1 MFDVAPVKVFGTS
14 SVGVFLAT
22 NNSVTF
28 LPPDVPEKIDDLVRG
43 TLRTSIARFT
53 IAKSPLLGVFIVVN
67 DNGVLLSPLAL
78 EDEVKLFKSLGL
90 NVEML
95 NTKYTAVS
103 NLILANN
110 KTALVSPLLEPQL
123 RKVVADVLGVEVI
136 VDTVAN
142 NPLVDDN
149 GVLLS
154 PLALEDEVRLF
165 KSLGLNVG
173 VLNTKYTAISNLILA
188 NNRTALVSPLLEPQ
202 LRKVVADVLGVEV
215 IVDTVANNP
224 LVGALAVLNSRGL
237 LVAPEATEED
247 IKKLSEY
254 FKVKVDVGTV
264 NKGKSFLRGGIVV
277 NDHGALVGDE
287 TAGPELMRITQV
299 LG

>member
-43 TLRTSIARFT
+43 TLRTSVARFT
-53 IAKSPLLGVFIVVN
+53 IAKSPLLGIFIVVN

-90 NVEML
+90 NVEVL
-95 NTKYTAVS
+95 HTKYTAVS

-110 KTALVSPLLEPQL
+110 KTALVSPLLEP
-123 RKVVADVLGVEVI
+123 
-136 VDTVAN
+136 
-142 NPLVDDN
+142 P
-149 GVLLS
+149 
-154 PLALEDEVRLF
+154 
-165 KSLGLNVG
+165 
-173 VLNTKYTAISNLILA
+173 
-188 NNRTALVSPLLEPQ
+188 

-237 LVAPEATEED
+237 LVAPEATDED
-247 IKKLSEY
+247 VKKLSEY
-254 FKVKVDVGTV
+254 FKVRVDVGTV

>member
-43 TLRTSIARFT
+43 ALRTSVARFT

-78 EDEVKLFKSLGL
+78 EDEVRLFKSLGL
-90 NVEML
+90 NVGVL

-142 NPLVDDN
+142 NPL
-149 GVLLS
+149 
-154 PLALEDEVRLF
+154 
-165 KSLGLNVG
+165 
-173 VLNTKYTAISNLILA
+173 I
-188 NNRTALVSPLLEPQ
+188 
-202 LRKVVADVLGVEV
+202 
-215 IVDTVANNP
+215 
-224 LVGALAVLNSRGL
+224 GALAVLNSRGL
-237 LVAPEATEED
+237 LVAPEATDED

-254 FKVKVDVGTV
+254 FKVRVDVGTV

>member
-78 EDEVKLFKSLGL
+78 EDEVRLFKSLGL
-90 NVEML
+90 NVEVL

-110 KTALVSPLLEPQL
+110 K
-123 RKVVADVLGVEVI
+123 
-136 VDTVAN
+136 
-142 NPLVDDN
+142 
-149 GVLLS
+149 
-154 PLALEDEVRLF
+154 
-165 KSLGLNVG
+165 
-173 VLNTKYTAISNLILA
+173 
-188 NNRTALVSPLLEPQ
+188 TALVSPLLEPQ

-237 LVAPEATEED
+237 LVAPEATDED

-254 FKVKVDVGTV
+254 FKVRVDVGTV

-287 TAGPELMRITQV
+287 TAGPELMRITHV

>member
-43 TLRTSIARFT
+43 TLRTSVARFT

-78 EDEVKLFKSLGL
+78 EDEVRLFKSLGL
-90 NVEML
+90 NVEVL

-110 KTALVSPLLEPQL
+110 K
-123 RKVVADVLGVEVI
+123 
-136 VDTVAN
+136 
-142 NPLVDDN
+142 
-149 GVLLS
+149 
-154 PLALEDEVRLF
+154 
-165 KSLGLNVG
+165 
-173 VLNTKYTAISNLILA
+173 
-188 NNRTALVSPLLEPQ
+188 TALVSPLLEPQ

-237 LVAPEATEED
+237 LVAPEATDED

-254 FKVKVDVGTV
+254 FKVRVDVGTV

>member
-1 MFDVAPVKVFGTS
+1 
-14 SVGVFLAT
+14 
-22 NNSVTF
+22 VTF

-43 TLRTSIARFT
+43 TLRTSVARFT

-78 EDEVKLFKSLGL
+78 EDEVRLFKSLGL
-90 NVEML
+90 NVEVL

-110 KTALVSPLLEPQL
+110 K
-123 RKVVADVLGVEVI
+123 
-136 VDTVAN
+136 
-142 NPLVDDN
+142 
-149 GVLLS
+149 
-154 PLALEDEVRLF
+154 
-165 KSLGLNVG
+165 
-173 VLNTKYTAISNLILA
+173 
-188 NNRTALVSPLLEPQ
+188 TALVSPLLEPQ

-237 LVAPEATEED
+237 LVAPEATDED
-247 IKKLSEY
+247 VKKLSEY
-254 FKVKVDVGTV
+254 FKVRVDVGTV

>member
-28 LPPDVPEKIDDLVRG
+28 LPPDVPEKIDDVVRG
-43 TLRTSIARFT
+43 TLRTSVARFT

-78 EDEVKLFKSLGL
+78 EDEVRLFKSLGL

-142 NPLVDDN
+142 NPLV
-149 GVLLS
+149 
-154 PLALEDEVRLF
+154 
-165 KSLGLNVG
+165 
-173 VLNTKYTAISNLILA
+173 
-188 NNRTALVSPLLEPQ
+188 
-202 LRKVVADVLGVEV
+202 
-215 IVDTVANNP
+215 
-224 LVGALAVLNSRGL
+224 GALAVLNSRGL
-237 LVAPEATEED
+237 LVAPEATDED
-247 IKKLSEY
+247 VKKLSEY
-254 FKVKVDVGTV
+254 FKVRVDVGTV

-287 TAGPELMRITQV
+287 TAGPELMRITEV

>member
-43 TLRTSIARFT
+43 TLRTSVARFT
-53 IAKSPLLGVFIVVN
+53 IAKSPLLGVFLVAN

-78 EDEVKLFKSLGL
+78 EDEVRLFKSLGL
-90 NVEML
+90 NVEVL

-110 KTALVSPLLEPQL
+110 KTALVSPLLEP
-123 RKVVADVLGVEVI
+123 
-136 VDTVAN
+136 
-142 NPLVDDN
+142 P
-149 GVLLS
+149 
-154 PLALEDEVRLF
+154 
-165 KSLGLNVG
+165 
-173 VLNTKYTAISNLILA
+173 
-188 NNRTALVSPLLEPQ
+188 

-237 LVAPEATEED
+237 LVAPEATDED

-254 FKVKVDVGTV
+254 FKVRVDVGTV

>member
-1 MFDVAPVKVFGTS
+1 MFDIAPVKVFGTS

-43 TLRTSIARFT
+43 TLRTSVARFT

-78 EDEVKLFKSLGL
+78 EDEVRLFKSLGL
-90 NVEML
+90 NVEVL
-95 NTKYTAVS
+95 STKYTAVS

-110 KTALVSPLLEPQL
+110 KTALVSPLLEP
-123 RKVVADVLGVEVI
+123 R
-136 VDTVAN
+136 
-142 NPLVDDN
+142 
-149 GVLLS
+149 
-154 PLALEDEVRLF
+154 
-165 KSLGLNVG
+165 
-173 VLNTKYTAISNLILA
+173 
-188 NNRTALVSPLLEPQ
+188 

-237 LVAPEATEED
+237 LVAPEATDED
-247 IKKLSEY
+247 VKKLSEY
-254 FKVKVDVGTV
+254 FKVRVDVGTV

-287 TAGPELMRITQV
+287 TAGPELMRITEV

>member
-1 MFDVAPVKVFGTS
+1 MFDVAPIKVFGTS

-28 LPPDVPEKIDDLVRG
+28 LPPDVPEKIDDVVRS
-43 TLRTSIARFT
+43 TLRTSIAKFT
-53 IAKSPLLGVFIVVN
+53 IAKSPLLGVFVVVN
-67 DNGVLLSPLAL
+67 DNGVILSPLAL

-90 NVEML
+90 NVGVL

-123 RKVVADVLGVEVI
+123 RKVVADILGVEI
-136 VDTVAN
+136 
-142 NPLVDDN
+142 
-149 GVLLS
+149 
-154 PLALEDEVRLF
+154 
-165 KSLGLNVG
+165 
-173 VLNTKYTAISNLILA
+173 
-188 NNRTALVSPLLEPQ
+188 
-202 LRKVVADVLGVEV
+202 

>member
-1 MFDVAPVKVFGTS
+1 MFDIAPVKVFGTS

-43 TLRTSIARFT
+43 TLRTSVARFT

-78 EDEVKLFKSLGL
+78 EDEVRLFKSLGL
-90 NVEML
+90 NVEVL
-95 NTKYTAVS
+95 STKYTAVS

-110 KTALVSPLLEPQL
+110 KTALVSPLLEP
-123 RKVVADVLGVEVI
+123 R
-136 VDTVAN
+136 
-142 NPLVDDN
+142 
-149 GVLLS
+149 
-154 PLALEDEVRLF
+154 
-165 KSLGLNVG
+165 
-173 VLNTKYTAISNLILA
+173 
-188 NNRTALVSPLLEPQ
+188 

-237 LVAPEATEED
+237 LVAPEATDED

-254 FKVKVDVGTV
+254 FRVRVDVGTV
-264 NKGKSFLRGGIVV
+264 NKGKSFLRGGIVA

>member
-28 LPPDVPEKIDDLVRG
+28 LPPDVPEKIDDIVRS
-43 TLRTSIARFT
+43 TLRTTVARFT
-53 IAKSPLLGVFIVVN
+53 IAKSPLLGVFVVVN

-78 EDEVKLFKSLGL
+78 EDEIK
-90 NVEML
+90 
-95 NTKYTAVS
+95 
-103 NLILANN
+103 
-110 KTALVSPLLEPQL
+110 
-123 RKVVADVLGVEVI
+123 
-136 VDTVAN
+136 
-142 NPLVDDN
+142 
-149 GVLLS
+149 
-154 PLALEDEVRLF
+154 LF

-247 IKKLSEY
+247 LKKLSEY
-254 FKVKVDVGTV
+254 FKVRVDVGTV

>member
-78 EDEVKLFKSLGL
+78 EDEVRLFKSLGL
-90 NVEML
+90 NVEVL

-110 KTALVSPLLEPQL
+110 K
-123 RKVVADVLGVEVI
+123 
-136 VDTVAN
+136 
-142 NPLVDDN
+142 
-149 GVLLS
+149 
-154 PLALEDEVRLF
+154 
-165 KSLGLNVG
+165 
-173 VLNTKYTAISNLILA
+173 
-188 NNRTALVSPLLEPQ
+188 TALVSPLLEPQ

-237 LVAPEATEED
+237 LVAPEATDED

-254 FKVKVDVGTV
+254 FKVRVDVGTV

>member
-43 TLRTSIARFT
+43 ALRTSVARFT

-90 NVEML
+90 NVGVL

-110 KTALVSPLLEPQL
+110 K
-123 RKVVADVLGVEVI
+123 
-136 VDTVAN
+136 
-142 NPLVDDN
+142 
-149 GVLLS
+149 
-154 PLALEDEVRLF
+154 
-165 KSLGLNVG
+165 
-173 VLNTKYTAISNLILA
+173 
-188 NNRTALVSPLLEPQ
+188 TALVSPLLEPQ

-237 LVAPEATEED
+237 LVAPEATDED

-254 FKVKVDVGTV
+254 FKVRVDVGTV

>member
-43 TLRTSIARFT
+43 TLRTSVARFT

-90 NVEML
+90 NVEVL

-110 KTALVSPLLEPQL
+110 KTALVSPLLEP
-123 RKVVADVLGVEVI
+123 
-136 VDTVAN
+136 
-142 NPLVDDN
+142 P
-149 GVLLS
+149 
-154 PLALEDEVRLF
+154 
-165 KSLGLNVG
+165 
-173 VLNTKYTAISNLILA
+173 
-188 NNRTALVSPLLEPQ
+188 

-237 LVAPEATEED
+237 LVAPEATDED
-247 IKKLSEY
+247 VKKLSEY
-254 FKVKVDVGTV
+254 FKVRVDVGTV

>member
-28 LPPDVPEKIDDLVRG
+28 LPPDVPEKIDDVVQS

-53 IAKSPLLGVFIVVN
+53 IAKSPLLGVFVVVN

-90 NVEML
+90 NVGVL

-103 NLILANN
+103 NIILANN
-110 KTALVSPLLEPQL
+110 K
-123 RKVVADVLGVEVI
+123 
-136 VDTVAN
+136 
-142 NPLVDDN
+142 
-149 GVLLS
+149 
-154 PLALEDEVRLF
+154 
-165 KSLGLNVG
+165 
-173 VLNTKYTAISNLILA
+173 
-188 NNRTALVSPLLEPQ
+188 TALVSPLLEPQ

>member
-78 EDEVKLFKSLGL
+78 EDEVRLFKSLGL
-90 NVEML
+90 NVEVL

-110 KTALVSPLLEPQL
+110 K
-123 RKVVADVLGVEVI
+123 
-136 VDTVAN
+136 
-142 NPLVDDN
+142 
-149 GVLLS
+149 
-154 PLALEDEVRLF
+154 
-165 KSLGLNVG
+165 
-173 VLNTKYTAISNLILA
+173 
-188 NNRTALVSPLLEPQ
+188 TALVSPLLEPQ

-237 LVAPEATEED
+237 LVAPEATDED
-247 IKKLSEY
+247 VKKLSEY
-254 FKVKVDVGTV
+254 FKVRVDVGTV

>member
-43 TLRTSIARFT
+43 TLRTSVARFT

-78 EDEVKLFKSLGL
+78 EDEVRLFKSLGL
-90 NVEML
+90 NVEVL

-142 NPLVDDN
+142 NPLV
-149 GVLLS
+149 
-154 PLALEDEVRLF
+154 
-165 KSLGLNVG
+165 
-173 VLNTKYTAISNLILA
+173 
-188 NNRTALVSPLLEPQ
+188 
-202 LRKVVADVLGVEV
+202 
-215 IVDTVANNP
+215 
-224 LVGALAVLNSRGL
+224 GALAVLNSRGL
-237 LVAPEATEED
+237 LVAPETTDED
-247 IKKLSEY
+247 VKKLSEY
-254 FKVKVDVGTV
+254 FKVRVDVGTV

>member
-1 MFDVAPVKVFGTS
+1 MFDIAPVKVFGTS

-43 TLRTSIARFT
+43 TLRTSVARFT
-53 IAKSPLLGVFIVVN
+53 IAKSPLLGVFIIVN

-78 EDEVKLFKSLGL
+78 EDEVRLFKSLGL
-90 NVEML
+90 NVEVL

-110 KTALVSPLLEPQL
+110 KTALVSPLLEP
-123 RKVVADVLGVEVI
+123 R
-136 VDTVAN
+136 
-142 NPLVDDN
+142 
-149 GVLLS
+149 
-154 PLALEDEVRLF
+154 
-165 KSLGLNVG
+165 
-173 VLNTKYTAISNLILA
+173 
-188 NNRTALVSPLLEPQ
+188 

-237 LVAPEATEED
+237 LVAPEATDED

-254 FKVKVDVGTV
+254 FRVKVDVGTV
-264 NKGKSFLRGGIVV
+264 NKGKSFLRGGIVA

>member
-43 TLRTSIARFT
+43 TLRTSVARFT

-78 EDEVKLFKSLGL
+78 EDEVRLFKSLGL
-90 NVEML
+90 NVEVL

-110 KTALVSPLLEPQL
+110 K
-123 RKVVADVLGVEVI
+123 
-136 VDTVAN
+136 
-142 NPLVDDN
+142 
-149 GVLLS
+149 
-154 PLALEDEVRLF
+154 
-165 KSLGLNVG
+165 
-173 VLNTKYTAISNLILA
+173 
-188 NNRTALVSPLLEPQ
+188 TALVSPLLEPQ

-237 LVAPEATEED
+237 LVAPEATDED
-247 IKKLSEY
+247 VKKLSEY
-254 FKVKVDVGTV
+254 FRVRVDVGTV
-264 NKGKSFLRGGIVV
+264 NKGKSFMRGGIVV

>member
-43 TLRTSIARFT
+43 TLRTSVARFT

-78 EDEVKLFKSLGL
+78 EDEVRLFKSLGL
-90 NVEML
+90 NVEVL

-110 KTALVSPLLEPQL
+110 KTALVSPLLEP
-123 RKVVADVLGVEVI
+123 
-136 VDTVAN
+136 
-142 NPLVDDN
+142 P
-149 GVLLS
+149 
-154 PLALEDEVRLF
+154 
-165 KSLGLNVG
+165 
-173 VLNTKYTAISNLILA
+173 
-188 NNRTALVSPLLEPQ
+188 

-237 LVAPEATEED
+237 LVAPEATDED

-254 FKVKVDVGTV
+254 FKVRVDVGTV

-299 LG
+299 MG

>member
-1 MFDVAPVKVFGTS
+1 MFDIAPVKVFGTS

-28 LPPDVPEKIDDLVRG
+28 LPSDVPEKIDDVVRS
-43 TLRTSIARFT
+43 TLRTSVARFT

-78 EDEVKLFKSLGL
+78 EDEVRLFKSLGL
-90 NVEML
+90 NVEVL

-110 KTALVSPLLEPQL
+110 K
-123 RKVVADVLGVEVI
+123 
-136 VDTVAN
+136 
-142 NPLVDDN
+142 
-149 GVLLS
+149 
-154 PLALEDEVRLF
+154 
-165 KSLGLNVG
+165 
-173 VLNTKYTAISNLILA
+173 
-188 NNRTALVSPLLEPQ
+188 TALVSPLLEPQ

-237 LVAPEATEED
+237 LVAPEATDED

-254 FKVKVDVGTV
+254 FRVRVDVGTV
-264 NKGKSFLRGGIVV
+264 NKGKSFLRGGIVA

>member
-28 LPPDVPEKIDDLVRG
+28 LPPDVPEKIDDVVRS

-67 DNGVLLSPLAL
+67 
-78 EDEVKLFKSLGL
+78 
-90 NVEML
+90 
-95 NTKYTAVS
+95 
-103 NLILANN
+103 
-110 KTALVSPLLEPQL
+110 
-123 RKVVADVLGVEVI
+123 
-136 VDTVAN
+136 
-142 NPLVDDN
+142 DN

-202 LRKVVADVLGVEV
+202 LWKVVADVLGVEV

-247 IKKLSEY
+247 LKKLSEY
-254 FKVKVDVGTV
+254 FKVRVDVGTV

>member
-43 TLRTSIARFT
+43 TLRTSVARFT

-90 NVEML
+90 NVEVL

-110 KTALVSPLLEPQL
+110 K
-123 RKVVADVLGVEVI
+123 
-136 VDTVAN
+136 
-142 NPLVDDN
+142 
-149 GVLLS
+149 
-154 PLALEDEVRLF
+154 
-165 KSLGLNVG
+165 
-173 VLNTKYTAISNLILA
+173 
-188 NNRTALVSPLLEPQ
+188 TALVSPLLEPQ

-237 LVAPEATEED
+237 LVAPEATDED

-254 FKVKVDVGTV
+254 FRVRVDVGTV
-264 NKGKSFLRGGIVV
+264 NKGKSFLRSGIVV

>member
-43 TLRTSIARFT
+43 TLRTSVARFT

-78 EDEVKLFKSLGL
+78 EDEVRLFKSLGL
-90 NVEML
+90 NVEVL

-110 KTALVSPLLEPQL
+110 K
-123 RKVVADVLGVEVI
+123 
-136 VDTVAN
+136 
-142 NPLVDDN
+142 
-149 GVLLS
+149 
-154 PLALEDEVRLF
+154 
-165 KSLGLNVG
+165 
-173 VLNTKYTAISNLILA
+173 
-188 NNRTALVSPLLEPQ
+188 TALVSPLLEPQ

-237 LVAPEATEED
+237 LVAPEATDED
-247 IKKLSEY
+247 VKKLSEY

-264 NKGKSFLRGGIVV
+264 NRGKSFLRGGIVV

>member
-43 TLRTSIARFT
+43 TLRTSVARFT

-78 EDEVKLFKSLGL
+78 EDEVRLFKSLGL
-90 NVEML
+90 NVEVL

-110 KTALVSPLLEPQL
+110 K
-123 RKVVADVLGVEVI
+123 
-136 VDTVAN
+136 
-142 NPLVDDN
+142 
-149 GVLLS
+149 
-154 PLALEDEVRLF
+154 
-165 KSLGLNVG
+165 
-173 VLNTKYTAISNLILA
+173 
-188 NNRTALVSPLLEPQ
+188 TALVSPLLEPQ

-237 LVAPEATEED
+237 LVAPEATDED
-247 IKKLSEY
+247 VKKLSEY
-254 FKVKVDVGTV
+254 FKVRVDVGTV